1 MFRKAMD
8 YLGLGPDDVYDDYD
22 ASIARERPA
31 RPARGR
37 RPLPAQDEYD
47 DDRNDDRN
55 DDYEDEYDEVES
67 APVRKPV
74 RRAQEQRPIGGRDDS
89 SVHVRTVGNRGS
101 TPTVRPRPLNAAEPI
116 TLRPLQFD
124 TAKEIADH
132 YKNGQPVIMNLNS
145 CDPTTKRRLVDFVS
159 GLVYATAGSLEQ
171 VAKGVYLVKPQGA
184 QAVRD

>member
-22 ASIARERPA
+22 ASVARERPV
-31 RPARGR
+31 RQDRGR
-37 RPLPAQDEYD
+37 RPMLPQDEYEDDYQD
-47 DDRNDDRN
+47 DDAA
-55 DDYEDEYDEVES
+55 EYDDEPQ
-67 APVRKPV
+67 ARRPV
-74 RRAQEQRPIGGRDDS
+74 RRGPSSRPLAPRDDS
-89 SVHVRTVGNRGS
+89 SVQVRPTGNRGS

-116 TLRPLQFD
+116 TLRPQQFD

-171 VAKGVYLVKPQGA
+171 VAKGVYLVKPQGSTSA
-184 QAVRD
+184 RD

>member
-31 RPARGR
+31 RPPRGR

-47 DDRNDDRN
+47 DDRN

-67 APVRKPV
+67 APVRKPM
-74 RRAQEQRPIGGRDDS
+74 RRTQEQRPIAARDDS
-89 SVHVRTVGNRGS
+89 SVHVRTLGNRGS

-124 TAKEIADH
+124 TAKEVADH

-184 QAVRD
+184 QAARD

>member
-1 MFRKAMD
+1 MSMFRKAMD

-31 RPARGR
+31 RPQRSR
-37 RPLPAQDEYD
+37 RPLPEQDEYD
-47 DDRNDDRN
+47 DDR
-55 DDYEDEYDEVES
+55 EDEYGDEYDDAEP

-74 RRAQEQRPIGGRDDS
+74 RRAQEQRPVAARDDS
-89 SVHVRTVGNRGS
+89 SVHVRKVGSRGS

-124 TAKEIADH
+124 TAKEVADH

-184 QAVRD
+184 QAARD

>member
-31 RPARGR
+31 RQQRSR
-37 RPLPAQDEYD
+37 RTLPEQDEYD
-47 DDRNDDRN
+47 DDRNDE
-55 DDYEDEYDEVES
+55 YGDEYDDVEP
-67 APVRKPV
+67 APARKPV
-74 RRAQEQRPIGGRDDS
+74 RRAQEQRTVPVRDDS

-124 TAKEIADH
+124 TAKEVADH

-184 QAVRD
+184 QVARD